1 MRRRVAVDFT
11 WYFDKAVHAGPKAR
25 KDATRTLKAAGYETV
40 TMFYPS
46 AKNPKEASR
55 KRAMMLMRLY
65 FSKLLGAKEV
75 IFQYPSMLPVWYLKF
90 LKYQGIKVTLLIHDL
105 DRLRQGYETLSYL
118 EKGTLSSVSRLIVH
132 TPYMRDYLLGQG
144 IGTHMDVLYLFDY
157 YTDSAVFKS
166 PSEYNSIV
174 FCGNL
179 GKSGFL
185 KAFDEKDWRVPTYLY
200 GVGAKSA
207 YDNPN
212 VLYKG
217 VFQADDPS
225 DIDGAWGLVWD
236 GPDPATC
243 STSSIGRYLSYNSSH
258 KLSLYIVTGKPVIV
272 WSGCALAQWI
282 TDNGLGIAIDSLDE
296 IPHLMPALTPSRYNE
311 FKTNVQSW
319 SGNLRRGYFLR
330 AAVKCVIKSTCV

>member
-46 AKNPKEASR
+46 AKNPREASR

-105 DRLRQGYETLSYL
+105 DRLRQGYETLSHL

-200 GVGAKSA
+200 GVGAKTT

-212 VLYKG
+212 VHYKG

-225 DIDGAWGLVWD
+225 DVDGAWGLVWD
-236 GPDPATC
+236 GPDTATC
-243 STSSIGRYLSYNSSH
+243 FTSSVGRYLSYNTSH

-282 TDNGLGIAIDSLDE
+282 TDNGLGIAIDSLSE
-296 IPHLMPALTPSRYNE
+296 IPTHMSVMSEDKYDSYC
-311 FKTNVQSW
+311 TNIAKKRFELSN
-319 SGNLRRGYFLR
+319 GNFLHK
-330 AAVKCVIKSTCV
+330 VLK